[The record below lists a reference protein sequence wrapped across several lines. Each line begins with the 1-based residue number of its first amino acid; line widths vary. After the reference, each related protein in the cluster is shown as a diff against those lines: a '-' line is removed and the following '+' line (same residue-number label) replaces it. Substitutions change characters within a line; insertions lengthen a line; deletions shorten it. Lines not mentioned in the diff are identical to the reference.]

1 MNKVL
6 FELFYVV
13 FFTTKLIGILIVAF
27 ILLVSASM
35 AFDYFAGRTSLL

>member
-13 FFTTKLIGILIVAF
+13 FFTFKYVGILLAAF
-27 ILLVSASM
+27 VILMAASM
-35 AFDYFAGRTSLL
+35 AFDHFAGLSSIL